1 MSALCVR
8 ARRPRNPPIGLV
20 VVQNCRR
27 RRRRRPPPPPS
38 KKVAGVRC
46 RRDDDFCAKVRDAKD
61 EDVFA
66 GTRSFTRRNAL
77 TSFPLAMVSLS
88 FLATPPFGTSFGR
101 VSSAFASDNKNS
113 FDDDGTTMRMIRQSP
128 DPEAFEKDVSYL
140 SSCAEVS
147 ESCVSTTNDDEGHF
161 INPWA
166 FSTSK
171 TEAMRELVAV
181 ALGNKEGMFS
191 SRRDGERAARAI
203 TAVRGA
209 SVGIEAMRKK
219 ARESALRDLA
229 LEERDGEWD
238 NDSNNSSS
246 SSNTIMPE
254 MKGPLGDCVE
264 FDINNGKI
272 VLRLFDVAGGVN
284 SNDADVVIN
293 ESDVFD
299 AEFYFLDND
308 AIVDIRIAARDA
320 PKGGSF
326 ALSYDKGIKFEK
338 NRARKLADTIRQKLG
353 WEIVPVIASFDPKWD
368 SKRRMWFEDILDP
381 QESVSGEWNSFSG
394 TSWIPNPAA
403 IIDKLSSR
411 Y

>member
-1 MSALCVR
+1 MSALCAR
-8 ARRPRNPPIGLV
+8 ARRPRNPPIGLL

-27 RRRRRPPPPPS
+27 RRPPSS

-46 RRDDDFCAKVRDAKD
+46 RRDDDFCAVRDAED

-66 GTRSFTRRNAL
+66 TTSFTRRNAM

-88 FLATPPFGTSFGR
+88 FLATPPTSSARPLHRDDDAFR
-101 VSSAFASDNKNS
+101 VSSAFASDNG
-113 FDDDGTTMRMIRQSP
+113 FDDDDGTMRIRQSP

-219 ARESALRDLA
+219 ARESALRDLVV
-229 LEERDGEWD
+229 EERDGEGN
-238 NDSNNSSS
+238 NDSNSSS
-246 SSNTIMPE
+246 SSSNIIMPE

-411 Y
+411 

>member
-1 MSALCVR
+1 MSALCAR
-8 ARRPRNPPIGLV
+8 ARRPRNPPIGLL

-27 RRRRRPPPPPS
+27 RPPPPS

-46 RRDDDFCAKVRDAKD
+46 RRDDDFCAKVVRDAKED
-61 EDVFA
+61 EEDVFA
-66 GTRSFTRRNAL
+66 GTTTSSFTRRNAL
-77 TSFPLAMVSLS
+77 IIMS
-88 FLATPPFGTSFGR
+88 FLATPPCVGTTSFIVGLRR
-101 VSSAFASDNKNS
+101 VSSAFASDDTNNNINS
-113 FDDDGTTMRMIRQSP
+113 FDDYGTMRMIQKSP

-181 ALGNKEGMFS
+181 ALGNKE
-191 SRRDGERAARAI
+191 ERAVSRAI
-203 TAVRGA
+203 PAVRGA

-229 LEERDGEWD
+229 LEERDGEGD
-238 NDSNNSSS
+238 NDSNSSS
-246 SSNTIMPE
+246 SSSNIIMPE

-411 Y
+411 